1 MLISWAGKV
10 QLLLDLYAVTEETGT
25 AYWELEMSMVPS
37 HFLDHDPLEDP
48 DLLSVHCSDLRV
60 MIRGQLAALHRR
72 FLQPWLPTGKFFL
85 WAESQPVFWGCHGGL
100 SLAQPLAMPR
110 QPILSQEEKE
120 ARARERDR
128 LKKQRR
134 REDGLRR
141 SLERQRNALAMR
153 RRRWEKREA
162 RRRMCQEAELLA
174 CRLGGEAWEW
184 RPQRREEQAKA
195 PDRDLAAMVQLRQE
209 ERTEPRPSLIWVL
222 A

>member
-1 MLISWAGKV
+1 M
-10 QLLLDLYAVTEETGT
+10 T
-25 AYWELEMSMVPS
+25 
-37 HFLDHDPLEDP
+37 
-48 DLLSVHCSDLRV
+48 
-60 MIRGQLAALHRR
+60 
-72 FLQPWLPTGKFFL
+72 
-85 WAESQPVFWGCHGGL
+85 
-100 SLAQPLAMPR
+100 QPLAMPR

-128 LKKQRR
+128 LKKRRR

-162 RRRMCQEAELLA
+162 RRRICQEAELLA

-184 RPQRREEQAKA
+184 RQQRPEEQAKA
-195 PDRDLAAMVQLRQE
+195 TDRELAAMVQLRQE